1 MKRRDVLK
9 SMAGLAAAVKAPEAV
24 FAQQPAA
31 AEASEDAVALPLS
44 QVEEAGA
51 PVARF
56 FSDEEMATFKRLADV
71 LAPRTRTPGAV
82 DAGAP
87 EFLDFYLA
95 QSGPERQKLY
105 REGLARLKEASDLE
119 PLLQPFREPWSPV
132 PPADPLEAFLRAAK
146 DDLLRATFNSRAWA
160 VASEGRRRSS
170 GGTYWYPVEYAS
182 RITCGSTR
190 RRPTPGGSRY

>member
-31 AEASEDAVALPLS
+31 PAAEASEDAVALPLS
-44 QVEEAGA
+44 QAEEAGE

-56 FSDEEMATFKRLADV
+56 FNAEEMATFKRLAEV
-71 LAPRTRTPGAV
+71 LVPRTRTPGAV
-82 DAGAP
+82 EAGAP

-95 QSGPERQKLY
+95 QSGPDRQKLY
-105 REGLARLKEASDLE
+105 REGLARLKGASDLE
-119 PLLQPFREPWSPV
+119 PLLRSLREPWSPV
-132 PPADPLEAFLRAAK
+132 PPTDPLAAFLRAAK
-146 DDLLRATFNSRAWA
+146 EDLMRATFNSRAWA

-170 GGTYWYPVEYAS
+170 GGTYWYPVE
-182 RITCGSTR
+182 
-190 RRPTPGGSRY
+190 